1 VFIQINTLFYFR
13 DTMFLENITFSI
25 SKNISQ
31 DFERW
36 IKPELQDI
44 EIWVETIHTYK
55 LLTEIDPQSCNY
67 SIQFS
72 FVSKE
77 QHEIFKQLHFDTL
90 LAKTQINFEGE
101 VLYFNTLLQKF

>member
-1 VFIQINTLFYFR
+1 
-13 DTMFLENITFSI
+13 MFLENITFSI
-25 SKNISQ
+25 SKNRSQ

-36 IKPELQDI
+36 IKSELQDI
-44 EIWVETIHTYK
+44 EIWVEDIHTYK

-77 QHEIFKQLHFDTL
+77 QLEIFKQLHFDSL
-90 LAKTQINFEGE
+90 LANTQNNFEGE